1 RCSGVASKHPS
12 RHTHDTLPTTWSQLS
27 LPNTGPPSS
36 STDGGSR
43 STSTRSNSDPSCS
56 GSSGS
61 HRANTLIIAFCS
73 SLTAKSVLEC
83 SPKDGHR
90 LTLCSL
96 STRPSLLCALQPVLS
111 WCLPSFP
118 PSSILRMGPHASMVR
133 ALPHTLSH
141 PTMSSNST
149 EPSSS
154 GSYVSLMGQALA
166 PTTHSKYTKAL
177 TRFEAFCDDQGF
189 EVHRNRDV
197 DRILTL
203 YVQHLHDSGGSMDLA
218 KNTIY
223 AVQHRAPWLA
233 HSLGAAKLAL
243 RGWHRTHPSNSHPP
257 LTWELTC
264 LMAVWMAIRGQH
276 HAALAMLVGFDC
288 YLRIG
293 ELLSLKVQ
301 DVAVSND
308 PRLGSAYRG
317 VLLRLAHTKTGR
329 NQAVTV
335 EDSAVADMLTSHI
348 QARGP
353 SRTQSDLVFQV
364 SRDSFYKL
372 FHGACRAFGL

>member
-1 RCSGVASKHPS
+1 
-12 RHTHDTLPTTWSQLS
+12 
-27 LPNTGPPSS
+27 
-36 STDGGSR
+36 
-43 STSTRSNSDPSCS
+43 
-56 GSSGS
+56 
-61 HRANTLIIAFCS
+61 
-73 SLTAKSVLEC
+73 
-83 SPKDGHR
+83 
-90 LTLCSL
+90 
-96 STRPSLLCALQPVLS
+96 
-111 WCLPSFP
+111 
-118 PSSILRMGPHASMVR
+118 
-133 ALPHTLSH
+133 
-141 PTMSSNST
+141 
-149 EPSSS
+149 
-154 GSYVSLMGQALA
+154 VSLMGQALA

-177 TRFEAFCDDQGF
+177 ARFEAFCDDQGF

-335 EDSAVADMLTSHI
+335 EDSAVADMLTSHV

-372 FHGACRAFGL
+372 FHGACRAFGLDGLNYSPHSLRHGGATRHFLQKRHISDIQFRGRWSNSKSVRTYIQSGRALLLLTRVPNDVFQVAADCAQLFKPLLTYLKVRHTSTSSTSTSNASAATLRAGRRTSSDRKVQDAQAS

>member
-1 RCSGVASKHPS
+1 
-12 RHTHDTLPTTWSQLS
+12 
-27 LPNTGPPSS
+27 
-36 STDGGSR
+36 
-43 STSTRSNSDPSCS
+43 
-56 GSSGS
+56 
-61 HRANTLIIAFCS
+61 
-73 SLTAKSVLEC
+73 
-83 SPKDGHR
+83 
-90 LTLCSL
+90 
-96 STRPSLLCALQPVLS
+96 
-111 WCLPSFP
+111 
-118 PSSILRMGPHASMVR
+118 MVR

-149 EPSSS
+149 DPSSS

-166 PTTHSKYTKAL
+166 PTTHSKYAKAL
-177 TRFEAFCDDQGF
+177 ARFEAFCDDQGF

-329 NQAVTV
+329 YQAVTV
-335 EDSAVADMLTSHI
+335 EDSAVADMLTSHV

-372 FHGACRAFGL
+372 FHGACRAFGLDGLNYSPHSLRHGGATRHFLQKRHISDIQFRGRWSNSKSVRTYIQSGRALLLLTRVPNYVFQVAADCAQLFEPLLTYLKVRHTSTSNASAATLRAGRRTSSDRKVQDAQAS